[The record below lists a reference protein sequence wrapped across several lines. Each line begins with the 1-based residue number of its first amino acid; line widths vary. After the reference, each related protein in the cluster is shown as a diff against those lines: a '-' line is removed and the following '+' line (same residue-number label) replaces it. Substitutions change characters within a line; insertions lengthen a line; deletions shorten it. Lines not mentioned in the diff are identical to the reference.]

1 MLMST
6 RRPFA
11 ALLTGAVLAATALLG
26 TAAQAQ
32 DTAAIRKAL
41 NERVPQMQ
49 QIDEISKTPMPG
61 LFEVRIGTDI
71 FYSDAKG
78 DFLLQG
84 ELLDTRAKRN
94 LTSERV
100 TKLSAIDFASLP
112 TQDAFT
118 IVRGNGKRQLAVFAD
133 PNCGYCRRFEKD
145 LKGIDDVTVHV
156 YLYPILGPDSTEKS
170 KNLWCAKDKGRTWQD
185 WMIDSKPI
193 PAAKCDTAA
202 VERNVAF
209 GRKYK
214 ITGTP
219 TLVFADGSRVPGA
232 IAAADIEKNLATAT
246 R

>member
-1 MLMST
+1 MT
-6 RRPFA
+6 PRRPLF
-11 ALLTGAVLAATALLG
+11 ALLAAGALAASCLVP
-26 TAAQAQ
+26 AQAQ

-41 NERVPQMQ
+41 SERVPQLQ
-49 QIDEISKTPMPG
+49 QIDEITRTPMPG
-61 LFEVRIGTDI
+61 LFEVRVGTDV

-100 TKLSAIDFASLP
+100 TRLSAIDFASLP
-112 TQDAFT
+112 EKDAFT
-118 IVRGNGKRQLAVFAD
+118 IVRGNGKRHVAVFED
-133 PNCGYCRRFEKD
+133 PNCGYCRRFEAD
-145 LKGIDDVTVHV
+145 LKSIDNVTVHV

-170 KNLWCAKDKGRTWQD
+170 KNLWCAKDRARAWQD

-193 PAAKCDTAA
+193 PAARCDTAA
-202 VERNVAF
+202 LERNVAF
-209 GRKYK
+209 GRKFK

-219 TLVFADGSRVPGA
+219 TLIFADGTRVPGA
-232 IAAADIEKNLATAT
+232 IAAAEIEKQLATAT

>member
-1 MLMST
+1 MT
-6 RRPFA
+6 PRRLISSLLTA
-11 ALLTGAVLAATALLG
+11 GALAACALLP
-26 TAAQAQ
+26 AQAQ

-41 NERVPQMQ
+41 GERVPQLQ
-49 QIDEISKTPMPG
+49 QIDEISRTPMPG
-61 LFEVRIGTDI
+61 LFEVRVGTDV

-112 TQDAFT
+112 EKDAFT
-118 IVRGNGKRQLAVFAD
+118 IVRGNGKRHVAVFED
-133 PNCGYCRRFEKD
+133 PNCGYCRRFEAD
-145 LKGIDDVTVHV
+145 LKSIDNVTVHV

-170 KNLWCAKDKGRTWQD
+170 KNLWCAKDRGRAWQD

-193 PAAKCDTAA
+193 AAAKCDTAA
-202 VERNVAF
+202 IDRNVAF

-219 TLVFADGSRVPGA
+219 TLVFTDGTRVPGA
-232 IAAADIEKNLATAT
+232 IAAAEIEKQLATAT

>member
-1 MLMST
+1 MST

-11 ALLTGAVLAATALLG
+11 TLLTGAALAASAFLG
-26 TAAQAQ
+26 SAQAQ
-32 DTAAIRKAL
+32 DTVAIRKAL
-41 NERVPQMQ
+41 SERVPQMQ

-94 LTSERV
+94 LTNERV

-170 KNLWCAKDKGRTWQD
+170 KNLWCAKDKGRAWQD

-193 PAAKCDTAA
+193 ASAKCDTGA

-219 TLVFADGSRVPGA
+219 TLVFADGTRIPGA
-232 IAAADIEKNLATAT
+232 IAAADIEKQLATVS

>member
-1 MLMST
+1 
-6 RRPFA
+6 
-11 ALLTGAVLAATALLG
+11 
-26 TAAQAQ
+26 
-32 DTAAIRKAL
+32 
-41 NERVPQMQ
+41 
-49 QIDEISKTPMPG
+49 MPG
-61 LFEVRIGTDI
+61 LFEVRVGTDV

-112 TQDAFT
+112 EKDAFT
-118 IVRGNGKRQLAVFAD
+118 IVRGNGKRHVAVFED
-133 PNCGYCRRFEKD
+133 PNCGYCRRFEAD
-145 LKGIDDVTVHV
+145 LKSIDNVTVHV

-170 KNLWCAKDKGRTWQD
+170 KNLWCAKDRGRAWQD

-202 VERNVAF
+202 LERNVAF
-209 GRKYK
+209 GRKFK

-219 TLVFADGSRVPGA
+219 TLIFADGTRVPGA
-232 IAAADIEKNLATAT
+232 IAAAEIEKQLNTAT

>member
-1 MLMST
+1 MT
-6 RRPFA
+6 PRRLLP
-11 ALLTGAVLAATALLG
+11 ALLAAGALAASGLLP
-26 TAAQAQ
+26 AQAQ

-41 NERVPQMQ
+41 SERVPQLQ
-49 QIDEISKTPMPG
+49 QIDEITRTPMPG
-61 LFEVRIGTDI
+61 LFEVRVGTDV

-112 TQDAFT
+112 EKDAFT
-118 IVRGNGKRQLAVFAD
+118 IVRGNGKRHVAVFED
-133 PNCGYCRRFEKD
+133 PNCGYCRRFEAD
-145 LKGIDDVTVHV
+145 LKTIDNVTVHV

-170 KNLWCAKDKGRTWQD
+170 KNLWCAKDRARAWQD
-185 WMIDSKPI
+185 WMVDSKPI
-193 PAAKCDTAA
+193 PAAKCDTTALD
-202 VERNVAF
+202 RNVAF
-209 GRKYK
+209 GRKFK

-219 TLVFADGSRVPGA
+219 TLIFADGTRVPGA
-232 IAAADIEKNLATAT
+232 IAAAEIEKQLNTAS